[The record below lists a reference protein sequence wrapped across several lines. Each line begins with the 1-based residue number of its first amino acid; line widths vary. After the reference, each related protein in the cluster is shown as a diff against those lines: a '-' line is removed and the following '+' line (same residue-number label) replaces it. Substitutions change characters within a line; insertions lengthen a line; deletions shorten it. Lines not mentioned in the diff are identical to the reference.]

1 MNERRSETLA
11 NIIELCREGNNA
23 AWHDLIDLIAP
34 LLFSICR
41 KSKLSRD
48 ESFDIFGQ
56 VCLDLVRDIST
67 IRSSS
72 RIFSFVATITR
83 RKIFSFYQKMRLA
96 EYLDA
101 DSIPIFAEDK
111 AKAPDLL
118 YDGIRR
124 RELLMEAMLK
134 LPKRDYEL
142 LKALF
147 FDPGSPSYEEIA
159 RRLKCPQSSIGPTR
173 ARALAKLGK
182 ILKQK
187 RYKF

>member
-1 MNERRSETLA
+1 MIERRSEILA
-11 NIIELCREGNNA
+11 PIIDLCKQGDNT
-23 AWHDLIDLIAP
+23 AWHELIDLVAP

-56 VCLDLVRDIST
+56 VCLDLVRNIHT
-67 IRSSS
+67 VRSPK

-83 RKIFSFYQKMRLA
+83 RKIFNFYQKMHLA
-96 EYLDA
+96 EYFDA
-101 DSIPIFAEDK
+101 DSIPLLAVDK
-111 AKAPDLL
+111 EKAPDAL
-118 YDGIRR
+118 YEDIRR
-124 RELLMEAMLK
+124 RELLLEALQK
-134 LPKRDYEL
+134 LPKRDYAL
-142 LKALF
+142 LRALF
-147 FDPGSPSYEEIA
+147 FDSSNPSYEEIA

-173 ARALAKLGK
+173 ARALAKLAR